1 MLSKY
6 EKHIISNKTDPI
18 KDLVWNLMQ
27 DISGMQ
33 LENPWDMK
41 QTEQIDEK
49 IPGPVMDLYFIY
61 RKLNDF
67 QFKINGK

>member
-1 MLSKY
+1 MLSKF
-6 EKHIISNKTDPI
+6 EKHTISNKTDPI

-33 LENPWDMK
+33 LENPWDQK
-41 QTEQIDEK
+41 QIDEK
-49 IPGPVMDLYFIY
+49 IPGPIMDLYFIY

-67 QFKINGK
+67 QFKVNGK

>member
-1 MLSKY
+1 MLSKND
-6 EKHIISNKTDPI
+6 KHNISNKTDPI

-33 LENPWDMK
+33 LENPWDQK
-41 QTEQIDEK
+41 QIDEK
-49 IPGPVMDLYFIY
+49 IPGPIMDLYFIY

-67 QFKINGK
+67 QLKINEK